1 MIASLLLLA
10 AQPVA
15 AAGVPPS
22 QAEND
27 IVVIGQR
34 VRKVKFRIRLDKA
47 GRSVCR
53 ITRSSGDAEIDGLA
67 CDAARPCVRPDIV
80 TKAAMTA
87 CLEPRWA
94 QLPAQIAERRRLAR
108 EGGHHAR
115 D

>member
-10 AQPVA
+10 VQPA
-15 AAGVPPS
+15 AAPTPP
-22 QAEND
+22 END

-34 VRKVKFRIRLDKA
+34 VRKVKFRIKLDKA
-47 GRSVCR
+47 GQAVCR
-53 ITRSSGDAEIDGLA
+53 ITRSSGDPEIDSLA

-94 QLPAQIAERRRLAR
+94 NLPAQIAERRRAR
-108 EGGHHAR
+108 SGSGGHGPN
-115 D
+115 